1 MAKHDTFKDTRRAM
15 TPEMVAERWKC
26 SAETVRKMV
35 KRGELHGFRVGRM
48 IRITQ
53 NAIEDYECR
62 QSALDACAEV
72 SASIGTNHQLEN
84 VAVIN
89 LRHAPERK
97 RKLKGA
103 TDI

>member
-1 MAKHDTFKDTRRAM
+1 MGQHDRFKDTRRAM

-35 KRGELHGFRVGRM
+35 KRGELRGFRVGRM

-53 NAIEDYECR
+53 NAIEDYECQ
-62 QSALDACAEV
+62 QSVSDACAED
-72 SASIGTNHQLEN
+72 SASTGMRQRPESA
-84 VAVIN
+84 AVIS

-97 RKLKGA
+97 QKPKA
-103 TDI
+103 ETDI